1 MKQLSEDFWNI
12 RGDFKIAHMLN
23 IGTHMSVVR
32 RPSGKFV
39 LLDSY
44 EPAKQDLD
52 ALMALT
58 EGGSL
63 IDAVLNVHPFH
74 TVHCDFVQKLVPHA
88 RLIGTR
94 RHHEQKPHLQWDP
107 ALIEDAAT
115 QEEFADLFDFS
126 IPSGVDFISDDED
139 IHVSSVLV
147 RHRASRIVHA
157 DDTLMYIDLP
167 SLLQKVVPGPQL
179 RFHPKLAEGLEKRP
193 GAADDYIRWANDLA
207 SDWADTQMI
216 CAAHNGILD
225 MSEQSFADAIR
236 DALDAASP
244 TLDKHRKKFG

>member
-1 MKQLSEDFWNI
+1 MKHLSEDFWNI

-32 RPSGKFV
+32 RQGGTFV

-58 EGGSL
+58 DGGSL
-63 IDAVLNVHPFH
+63 IQAVLNVHPFH
-74 TVHCDFVQKLVPHA
+74 TVHCDFIQKLAPHA
-88 RLIGTR
+88 RLIGTH
-94 RHHEQKPHLQWDP
+94 RHHQQKPDLQWDP
-107 ALIEDAAT
+107 ALIEDPAT
-115 QEEFADLFDFS
+115 QKEFADLFDFS
-126 IPSGVDFISDDED
+126 IPSGVDFISADED

-147 RHRASRIVHA
+147 RHRASRIIHV

-167 SLLQKVVPGPQL
+167 SLLGKMVPGPQL
-179 RFHPKLAEGLEKRP
+179 RFHPKLADALETRP
-193 GAADDYIRWANDLA
+193 SAADDYIRWANGLA
-207 SDWADTQMI
+207 SDWADTTMI

-225 MSEQSFADAIR
+225 ISKQGFAEAIR
-236 DALDAASP
+236 KALDADAP
-244 TLDKHRKKFG
+244 TFEKHRKTYG